1 MGITN
6 KTRGKSIFGEMD
18 LISRPDVVIRRRATS
33 ITAAQ
38 IKALNTTPLSIV
50 PAPGTGKVNVPIN
63 IFLKYVFLTTAFTGS
78 NNLEFRYTSS
88 NGAKVS
94 ADVDASFL
102 LSASGTN
109 YRVVNNVDTEQTP
122 VVNAPIVIDV
132 PSADPAQG
140 LGSLTVQVFYRTLT
154 V

>member
-1 MGITN
+1 MGIIN

-18 LISRPDVVIRRRATS
+18 LLSRPDVIIRRRATT
-33 ITAAQ
+33 ITAAE

-50 PAPGTGKVNVPIN
+50 PTPGAGKVNVPML
-63 IFLKYVFLTTAFTGS
+63 IFAKYTFLTTAFTGS

-94 ADVDASFL
+94 ADLDAAFL

-109 YRVVNNVDTEQTP
+109 YRTLNPVTTEQTP
-122 VVNAPIVIDV
+122 VVNAPITISV

-140 LGSLTVQVFYRTLT
+140 LGNLVVQVFYRTIT

>member
-1 MGITN
+1 MGIIN
-6 KTRGKSIFGEMD
+6 KTRGKSMFGDYD
-18 LISRPDVVIRRRATS
+18 LISRPDIVIRRRVTT
-33 ITAAQ
+33 ITATQ
-38 IKALNTTPLSIV
+38 LKALNTTPLAIV
-50 PAPGTGKVNVPIN
+50 PAPGAGKVNVPMN
-63 IFLKYVFLTTAFTGS
+63 IFAKYVFLTTAFTGS

-94 ADVDASFL
+94 ADIDAAFL

-109 YRVVNNVDTEQTP
+109 YRNVNAVVTEQTP
-122 VVNAPIVIDV
+122 VVNAPIVIDT
-132 PSADPAQG
+132 PSSDLAQG